1 MPSNSAASM
10 FGGAGGRG
18 SRASVASLQGLRNVL
33 RNDTDRDSAPAALKS
48 PVEPQADA
56 APPAAPAAPA
66 DDKQT
71 LRGLNDR
78 LSGYLGRVRDLEKE
92 NQDLEDEIDEILFKR
107 KTPEV
112 RDWNEVEK
120 PLEDLK
126 KQIKDIAMDN
136 AKLLLQIE
144 NTKLANEDFTKK
156 LDDEIKAGNELE
168 KDLQDLKK
176 TREDTKLNQTQTQRE
191 IDLVKEELGRLERD
205 HQEEVDVLVE
215 KVKDSEVKVEM
226 ESKSSDLAEVVNN
239 IRYQYDKLAKKNLKD
254 TEEWYQRQFENIK
267 VAEAQNNEHLQ
278 SGKSELKELLTQKR
292 SLEIKLQAF
301 LSKLY
306 NLEEALN
313 STKVEYG
320 QRLGPL
326 NRAILH
332 LQAELRKM
340 RAQVERHVENN
351 NNLLCVKMKLETE
364 MDNYQRLLQG
374 ITADPESL
382 DFSLEDVV
390 RRGRQ
395 KPDNKV
401 PVQLRRVE
409 EEAPV
414 KREHAPEEEEGGD
427 LVKNEKV
434 AVDNAVS
441 SCTKQEEKA
450 QDQK

>member
-33 RNDTDRDSAPAALKS
+33 RNDTDRDRDSAPAALKS
-48 PVEPQADA
+48 PVEPRVDV
-56 APPAAPAAPA
+56 APPTGPA

-92 NQDLEDEIDEILFKR
+92 NQDLEDEIDEILSKR

-215 KVKDSEVKVEM
+215 KVKDSEVTVEM

-254 TEEWYQRQFENIK
+254 TEEWYQRKFENIK

-292 SLEIKLQAF
+292 ALEIKLQAF
-301 LSKLY
+301 LSKLC
-306 NLEEALN
+306 NLEEALD

-326 NRAILH
+326 NRAVLH
-332 LQAELRKM
+332 LQAELRKA

-390 RRGRQ
+390 RRGKSCWKRQ
-395 KPDNKV
+395 KACQSV
-401 PVQLRRVE
+401 VI
-409 EEAPV
+409 
-414 KREHAPEEEEGGD
+414 G
-427 LVKNEKV
+427 
-434 AVDNAVS
+434 S
-441 SCTKQEEKA
+441 SHHKK
-450 QDQK
+450 KSVFP